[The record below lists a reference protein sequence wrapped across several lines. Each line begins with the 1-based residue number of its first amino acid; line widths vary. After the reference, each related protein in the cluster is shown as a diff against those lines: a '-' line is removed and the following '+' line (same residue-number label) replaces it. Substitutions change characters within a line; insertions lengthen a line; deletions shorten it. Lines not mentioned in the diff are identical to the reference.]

1 MSIRPR
7 VQQWI
12 TLRALGWHALFL
24 LIASGC
30 GVADYWQVQRALDG
44 NGLSWLYVFEWPAF
58 AVVAAIGWWQLV
70 HDTDED
76 IAERRAYH
84 QRMRKASAEVVARTL
99 PRSATALTV
108 SSEEIG
114 GRAVGAGSSATREIA
129 PSSGSGA
136 DLVAAE
142 VVGPD
147 RVAADRSPAL
157 AGEGARLLGPDGD
170 DGPADEMT
178 EYNRY
183 LATLA
188 VKGKPKTWRN
198 PRGL

>member
-1 MSIRPR
+1 MSMPPR
-7 VQQWI
+7 LRQWV
-12 TLRALGWHALFL
+12 TVRALGWHALFL
-24 LIASGC
+24 VIAGGC
-30 GVADYWQVQRALDG
+30 GIADYWQVQRALGG

-84 QRMRKASAEVVARTL
+84 ERMRKASAEVVARTL

-108 SSEEIG
+108 SSEEMG
-114 GRAVGAGSSATREIA
+114 NRAIGAGSSVTRAIA
-129 PSSGSGA
+129 PLPGAGA
-136 DLVAAE
+136 DVVASD
-142 VVGPD
+142 VVASDVVTGD
-147 RVAADRSPAL
+147 RAPVL
-157 AGEGARLLGPDGD
+157 AGEVARLLAPDD
-170 DGPADEMT
+170 DAPADEMT

-188 VKGKPKTWRN
+188 VKGRPKTWRN

>member
-1 MSIRPR
+1 MHLSPR
-7 VQQWI
+7 LGQWV

-24 LIASGC
+24 VIAGGC

-114 GRAVGAGSSATREIA
+114 GRAIGAGPSATREIA
-129 PSSGSGA
+129 RRGGTDA
-136 DLVAAE
+136 DLVAAD
-142 VVGPD
+142 VVGSD
-147 RVAADRSPAL
+147 LVADRSPAL
-157 AGEGARLLGPDGD
+157 VGEGARLLAPDGD

>member
-1 MSIRPR
+1 MPPR
-7 VQQWI
+7 LRQWV

-24 LIASGC
+24 VIAGGC
-30 GVADYWQVQRALDG
+30 GGADYWQVQRALDG

-114 GRAVGAGSSATREIA
+114 GRAIGAGSSATREIA
-129 PSSGSGA
+129 RRGGTDA
-136 DLVAAE
+136 DLVAAD
-142 VVGPD
+142 VVGSD
-147 RVAADRSPAL
+147 LVVDRSPAL
-157 AGEGARLLGPDGD
+157 VGEGARLLAPDGD